1 MSKED
6 WDVADLKHV
15 LTFIRLAESK
25 VWQKLANCLNL
36 LQYLELVSML
46 KSPAITMLSN
56 FDRSWL
62 TD

>member
-6 WDVADLKHV
+6 WDVADLNHV

-46 KSPAITMLSN
+46 KSPAIIMLSN
-56 FDRSWL
+56 IDRSWL
-62 TD
+62 SD

>member
-15 LTFIRLAESK
+15 LTFIGLVMSK

-36 LQYLELVSML
+36 LQFLEPVAML
-46 KSPAITMLSN
+46 K
-56 FDRSWL
+56 
-62 TD
+62 